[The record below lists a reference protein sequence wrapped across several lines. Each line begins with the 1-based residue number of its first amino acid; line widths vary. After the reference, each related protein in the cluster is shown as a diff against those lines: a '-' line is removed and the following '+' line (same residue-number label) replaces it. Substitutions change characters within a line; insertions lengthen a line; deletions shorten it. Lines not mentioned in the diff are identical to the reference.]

1 MIITKR
7 LFALAA
13 LMVAAGVGTVEM
25 SRNTA
30 QAAEPMTMTR
40 IEAYSAARVDT
51 AFDLVAAMPASAPLM
66 VPMAQKG
73 DLLVPPGCAGM
84 DADAQDECMDVAYEM
99 DSLPSVVVETREGTT
114 STLLKLDPMTLA
126 GVTSELQIP
135 SQ

>member
-1 MIITKR
+1 
-7 LFALAA
+7 
-13 LMVAAGVGTVEM
+13 
-25 SRNTA
+25 
-30 QAAEPMTMTR
+30 
-40 IEAYSAARVDT
+40 
-51 AFDLVAAMPASAPLM
+51 M

-84 DADAQDECMDVAYEM
+84 DTDAQGECMDVAYEM